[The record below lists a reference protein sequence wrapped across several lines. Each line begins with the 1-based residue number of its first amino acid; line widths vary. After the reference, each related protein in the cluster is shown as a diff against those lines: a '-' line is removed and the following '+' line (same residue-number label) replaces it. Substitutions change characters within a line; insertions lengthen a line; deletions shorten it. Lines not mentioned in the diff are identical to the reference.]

1 MVAGNGGHSLTCPDV
16 YTRRRPPLLTV
27 AGPCR
32 RRGFAASAL
41 LCLAL
46 AGCGGNGQAPEAENT
61 APAAEQARGAVTIAG
76 DDAQAELLTWRM
88 QRAEID
94 PDDLGEALQRA
105 ALAREEGRLY
115 EDGEAAIPIYQ
126 TILQHAPGHAEAA
139 AGLAA
144 SVRQLLAAGD
154 AALQEAPERLQAL
167 RQAQRVA
174 AVARSLDA
182 DTLPPAEQLAYLQRV
197 DVAERA
203 WQLNERAEQ
212 DIREGRF
219 GAQGGDG
226 ALPKLREVLQLVP
239 GQSRALQ
246 GVAAVESGL
255 IRQAEQAAGQGEFE
269 QAESWLQLADTVRED
284 GSAVADARLR
294 IHAQRLSMLVRLHNE
309 GTYALSQLRDP
320 AKARAAL
327 AEMLRIAEPGDP
339 STADLRERIDRDTHY
354 GLFRPG
360 QAFTDAFADGS
371 RGPQMRVVPHGA
383 FQMGAPEG
391 EQDAQSYEQPAR
403 YVRFDR
409 GFAMSVREITVGEF
423 RRYIQATGARTRA
436 ARRGHSLAYDER
448 SGNFVRRGRVDWSS
462 DYVGAPAAE
471 SMPVLHVSARDAD
484 DYVRW
489 LSEQTGQRYR
499 LPSEAEFEYALRAGG
514 SGRFPWGD
522 GEPPAGAG
530 NLTGSLDRSPGG
542 RDWSNAFTGYGDG
555 YWGPAPAGSF
565 AANAFGLHD
574 LAGNV
579 SEWVA
584 DCWHDNFRRAP
595 RDGSAWF
602 NPGCRTRV
610 IRGGAW
616 ANSPAQTRSAWRAP
630 ADIDLTNARIGFRVV
645 RDL

>member
-1 MVAGNGGHSLTCPDV
+1 MPRPLSSFAETG
-16 YTRRRPPLLTV
+16 RRRPSRLAVGLL
-27 AGPCR
+27 
-32 RRGFAASAL
+32 AL
-41 LCLAL
+41 LAV
-46 AGCGGNGQAPEAENT
+46 AGCGRDEL
-61 APAAEQARGAVTIAG
+61 PAADAGAGADTDRGAVTILG

-88 QRAEID
+88 PQARID
-94 PDDLGEALQRA
+94 PDNVDEALRRA
-105 ALAREEGRLY
+105 ADAREEGRLF
-115 EDGEAAIPIYQ
+115 EDGDAAIPLYLALLRQ
-126 TILQHAPGHAEAA
+126 TPGDEEARQGLQ
-139 AGLAA
+139 A
-144 SVRQLLAAGD
+144 SARQLLDAGN
-154 AALQEAPERLQAL
+154 AALVEADDRLPALQQAV
-167 RQAQRVA
+167 RIG

-182 DTLPPAEQLAYLQRV
+182 DAIDPADVLDYLGRV

-212 DIREGRF
+212 DIREQRY

-226 ALPKLREVLQLVP
+226 ALPKLREVLTLLP
-239 GQSRALQ
+239 GQPRARQ

-255 IRQAEQAAGQGEFE
+255 IRHAEEAAVAGEFE
-269 QAESWLQLADTVRED
+269 QAASWLELAATVREQ
-284 GSAVADARLR
+284 GSAVADARVR
-294 IHAQRLSMLVRLHNE
+294 IQSERLSMLVRLHNE
-309 GTYALSQLRDP
+309 GTYAISQQRDP
-320 AKARAAL
+320 SRARAIL

-339 STADLRERIDRDTHY
+339 STADLRQRIDRDTHY

-360 QAFTDAFADGS
+360 QAFTDAFGDGS

-383 FQMGAPEG
+383 FQMGAPQG
-391 EQDAQSYEQPAR
+391 EQDAQSYEQPVR

-423 RRYIQATGARTRA
+423 RRYIQATAARTRA
-436 ARRGHSLAYDER
+436 DRRGHSLAYDER
-448 SGNFVRRGRVDWSS
+448 SGNFVRRGRVDWST
-462 DYVGAPAAE
+462 DYLGAPAAE

-514 SGRFPWGD
+514 TGRFPWGD
-522 GEPPAGAG
+522 GEPPENAG

-555 YWGPAPAGSF
+555 YWGPAPVGSF

-595 RDGSAWF
+595 RDGSAWY